1 MSDVILPIPDVPD
14 GLREASQRGVL
25 IPFIGAGL
33 SRLAGCPTWAELADG
48 ALRECIAANKF
59 TYGQLAQI
67 RHLSP
72 RGLEAQHGFPIDYG
86 TLINPR
92 GGYEKNEIG
101 NRVYRSL
108 GRLGSTFVTTN
119 YDSWLDVEIPE
130 VQTPITAPAA
140 EQDTTATAPTRR
152 NSIYKVAEFTP
163 ANLNQ
168 AKTVFHLHGS
178 LAQPTGMVM
187 TTRDYITR
195 YANDREGSDLVRYRR
210 PSWK

>member
-72 RGLEAQHGFPIDYG
+72 RVKLSIARGLEAQHGFPIDYG

-108 GRLGSTFVTTN
+108 GRLGSTFVTTPTT
-119 YDSWLDVEIPE
+119 IPGWMSKFRKCK
-130 VQTPITAPAA
+130 
-140 EQDTTATAPTRR
+140 RR
-152 NSIYKVAEFTP
+152 LLLPRRSRIRLPQPLRGGTQFT
-163 ANLNQ
+163 
-168 AKTVFHLHGS
+168 KS
-178 LAQPTGMVM
+178 
-187 TTRDYITR
+187 
-195 YANDREGSDLVRYRR
+195 
-210 PSWK
+210 PSSRQQI